1 MVKQTRIVFEVKD
14 LIAFRVVCEEC
25 GGEVVHS
32 FEDSFPEA
40 PGQCPWC
47 HHFWEVVQVNRSIGT
62 IRTMLHHHGL
72 TVLRLELDGE
82 TATQPE
88 TSRV

>member
-14 LIAFRVVCEEC
+14 FIAFRVVCEKC

-32 FEDSFPEA
+32 FEDSFPDA

-47 HHFWEVVQVNRSIGT
+47 HHFREVGQVNRLIGT
-62 IRTMLHHHGL
+62 IRTMLHNHGL
-72 TVLRLELDGE
+72 TGLRLELDGE
-82 TATQPE
+82 TVAQPD
-88 TSRV
+88 TRRV